1 MWDYVTSSTIPL
13 VVPHALSFVR
23 LARKGNLLPLGW
35 SVLSSEGTAFHFF
48 CSGAKKKEHPA
59 GCLLLTTNL

>member
-48 CSGAKKKEHPA
+48 LFRGKKKRAPRRVPFV
-59 GCLLLTTNL
+59 ND